1 MRKVIAEG
9 RNTVRGLRPSAT
21 ESEYLEDVFSGI
33 PEEVCGPQQTEF
45 RVVVDGKPRALN
57 AALRDEAYRK
67 FAASLYYQRQTD
79 GYSKPGDLSTIG
91 VPLEARIR

>member
-1 MRKVIAEG
+1 
-9 RNTVRGLRPSAT
+9 
-21 ESEYLEDVFSGI
+21 
-33 PEEVCGPQQTEF
+33 
-45 RVVVDGKPRALN
+45 VVVDGKPRALN

-79 GYSKPGDLSTIG
+79 GYSRPGDLSTIG